1 MSFKLSR
8 MFEFVSL
15 LTASML
21 LIEVKLVHNIT
32 QDSGVQHY
40 NLATK

>member
-8 MFEFVSL
+8 MFEFVAL
-15 LTASML
+15 LTASVL

-32 QDSGVQHY
+32 QDSGVQY
-40 NLATK
+40 NLTTK